1 MEYLYNVYNGDTSTG
16 EIITRK
22 MIATQVWALKKS
34 EKVMMELDADGQG
47 RDNGSNLFVRFL
59 GQILL
64 QENFEFDYAAGVK
77 WTLRTSGDR
86 WKAHKYNLRG
96 EYFFSNKRKAKILA
110 ANPSDIPPVEW
121 TAFMDHYMDP
131 KTKEHCLQNARN
143 REKLIVSHAGR
154 SKSNARRATQ
164 MEKKLGRPVCRNEII
179 VSTLLKKYG
188 SYEKIAKHLSE
199 DQERAATEG
208 IHSKV
213 LAHPDDAIGKVCGP
227 ENGKRVRGFSN
238 AACPSGFGKSKRIFG
253 GAICGGSSSASQQ
266 HVADLERQL
275 QEAKGQVETLHRF
288 LQQKYGDKVPTF
300 SDSVPHI
307 ESE

>member
-1 MEYLYNVYNGDTSTG
+1 
-16 EIITRK
+16 
-22 MIATQVWALKKS
+22 MI
-34 EKVMMELDADGQG
+34 ELAADGQG
-47 RDNGSNLFVRFL
+47 RDNSSNLFVRFL
-59 GQILL
+59 GQVARRIIFCPISIKSWDKMPEDNTKRQWKLIE
-64 QENFEFDYAAGVK
+64 ENFEFDYAAGVK
-77 WTLRTSGDR
+77 WALRTLGDR

-96 EYFFSNKRKAKILA
+96 EYFFPNKRKVEILA

-121 TAFMDHYMDP
+121 TAFVDHYIDP
-131 KTKEHCLQNARN
+131 KTKKQCLQNARN
-143 REKLIVSHAGR
+143 REKFIVSHAGG

-164 MEKKLGRPVCRNEII
+164 MEKKLGRPVCRSEVI

-188 SYEKIAKHLSE
+188 SYVSGEGQRLAEKIVEHLSE

-238 AACPSGFGKSKRIFG
+238 AACPSGFGKSKCIFG

-266 HVADLERQL
+266 HVTDLERQL
-275 QEAKGQVETLHRF
+275 QEANYT
-288 LQQKYGDKVPTF
+288 TT
-300 SDSVPHI
+300 
-307 ESE
+307 